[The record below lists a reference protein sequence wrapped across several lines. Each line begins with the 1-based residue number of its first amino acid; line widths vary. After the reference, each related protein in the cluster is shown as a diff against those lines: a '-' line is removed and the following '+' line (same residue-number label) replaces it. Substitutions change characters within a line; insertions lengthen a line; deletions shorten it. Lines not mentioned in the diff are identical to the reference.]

1 MKEIFKKMWKIVKIV
16 AVFVWRNRRGGC
28 PRGVGGKQAKNG
40 SLMDGGEEWRER
52 DGEEGW
58 RRGMYGREEE
68 QGKGRIFFYIAEEKI
83 LKEVIKKMRPV
94 KTDLGVVHDLYDPV
108 PDT

>member
-1 MKEIFKKMWKIVKIV
+1 MSQRSRREASQERLADGW
-16 AVFVWRNRRGGC
+16 RRG
-28 PRGVGGKQAKNG
+28 
-40 SLMDGGEEWRER
+40 MEGEEWRER

>member
-1 MKEIFKKMWKIVKIV
+1 MSQRSRREASQERLADGW
-16 AVFVWRNRRGGC
+16 RRGMEG
-28 PRGVGGKQAKNG
+28 
-40 SLMDGGEEWRER
+40 
-52 DGEEGW
+52 EGW

-68 QGKGRIFFYIAEEKI
+68 QGKRRIFFYIAKEKI